1 MDRRRKRKDLILTF
15 LDFLLML
22 NLLSIPLYIFIS
34 FDIQFHSFKN
44 FQAFLIS
51 KMLNF
56 FGLNS
61 VLQENF
67 VIIGNKA
74 YEISWDS
81 TGWKSLYTF
90 VALII
95 STPIHHKRKIK
106 PLMIGI
112 LSIFLF
118 NMARIAATI
127 YLSYK
132 EIYSFDFL
140 HLGLWRWGSI
150 GFLLFIWFIFLYIK
164 KNNIGEAKNIIGFVY
179 GRRKP

>member
-1 MDRRRKRKDLILTF
+1 MDRRRKRKNLILIF

-22 NLLSIPLYIFIS
+22 NLLSIPLYISIS
-34 FDIQFHSFKN
+34 FDIELQFLKN
-44 FQAFLIS
+44 LQALLTS
-51 KMLNF
+51 KILNF
-56 FGLNS
+56 FGLDS
-61 VLQENF
+61 ISEENF
-67 VIIGNKA
+67 VIIGNKV

-90 VALII
+90 IALII

-106 PLMIGI
+106 PLVIGL

-118 NMARIAATI
+118 NITRISATI

-132 EIYSFDFL
+132 EIYSFDLL

-150 GFLLFIWFIFLYIK
+150 GFLLFMWFIFLYTQ
-164 KNNIGEAKNIIGFVY
+164 KNNIGETKNIIGFAY
-179 GRRKP
+179 GGRKP